1 MVVQKFHPS
10 EEIMYTVLLWR
21 PLLQLYKWVLYFL
34 CFWMQAANVF
44 KWQDISWPDSTCIS
58 GCSVSFQEALG
69 SRPAVIKATQHA
81 ASASEP
87 SSLPAPQKVEGTKD
101 LFDLLS
107 LESDSNTATNDN
119 EWAAFQCQCV
129 LLISCPLTRCL
140 NSASLDGV
148 QAENLHAL
156 QQGHLSIGSWRFGI
170 FNSRFKNLSNIY
182 SFWENVFS
190 SHTHSRSTH
199 KLIASKRCSCHLL
212 FGVF

>member
-1 MVVQKFHPS
+1 MVVQKVHPS

-129 LLISCPLTRCL
+129 LLISCPYNPLPEFCKPWWGPSREFACIATR
-140 NSASLDGV
+140 ASEYWKFEVWD
-148 QAENLHAL
+148 
-156 QQGHLSIGSWRFGI
+156 
-170 FNSRFKNLSNIY
+170 
-182 SFWENVFS
+182 FWF
-190 SHTHSRSTH
+190 
-199 KLIASKRCSCHLL
+199 
-212 FGVF
+212 